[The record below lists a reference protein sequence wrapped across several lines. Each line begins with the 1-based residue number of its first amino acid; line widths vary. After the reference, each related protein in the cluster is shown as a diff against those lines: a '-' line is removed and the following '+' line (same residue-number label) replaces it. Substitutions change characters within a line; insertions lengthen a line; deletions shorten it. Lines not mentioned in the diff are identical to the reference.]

1 MAPGS
6 PVVTYANISV
16 DADGNFS
23 CVSGSTND
31 PDGKIAKQNSKDKV
45 QNYYEE
51 LCKKFPQIN
60 INKNGGVI
68 PGNANKATV
77 NISQACLEKMAND
90 PEFAAKIEWNLSG
103 EAAAHSLLNSWAQR
117 DGVILGGPT
126 VTYDADGNRESSCGG
141 MRTANTGNSNNIIG
155 IQNKYKKEWEE
166 KLKELREKNKEKY
179 EELVE
184 KIKNGSY
191 DEKSGEFEFKIHG
204 TDIDGI
210 IKQIEEKY
218 SAGFNLSSNISS
230 YDIKV

>member
-141 MRTANTGNSNNIIG
+141 MRTANTGNSNNIFG
-155 IQNKYKKEWEE
+155 IHNK
-166 KLKELREKNKEKY
+166 
-179 EELVE
+179 
-184 KIKNGSY
+184 
-191 DEKSGEFEFKIHG
+191 
-204 TDIDGI
+204 
-210 IKQIEEKY
+210 
-218 SAGFNLSSNISS
+218 
-230 YDIKV
+230 